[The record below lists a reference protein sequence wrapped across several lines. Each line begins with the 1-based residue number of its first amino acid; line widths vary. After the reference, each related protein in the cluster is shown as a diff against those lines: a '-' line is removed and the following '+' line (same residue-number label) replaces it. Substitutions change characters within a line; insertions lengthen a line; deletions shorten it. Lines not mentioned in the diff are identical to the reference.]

1 MEQRAASVLPAT
13 GSPAPRHG
21 GFQMLYAAGETLAF
35 LREAPEECLLIVA
48 RRAPDALTALP
59 VRHGGLP
66 DGLIL
71 REVLS
76 GAQQEIEQGM
86 LSLSH
91 LPDTGIQ
98 IWQCSTFDV

>member
-1 MEQRAASVLPAT
+1 
-13 GSPAPRHG
+13 
-21 GFQMLYAAGETLAF
+21 
-35 LREAPEECLLIVA
+35 VA
-48 RRAPDALTALP
+48 RRAPDSLTALP

-76 GAQQEIEQGM
+76 GAQQVIEQGM
-86 LSLSH
+86 LSLSN

-98 IWQCSTFDV
+98 IWQCRKFDV